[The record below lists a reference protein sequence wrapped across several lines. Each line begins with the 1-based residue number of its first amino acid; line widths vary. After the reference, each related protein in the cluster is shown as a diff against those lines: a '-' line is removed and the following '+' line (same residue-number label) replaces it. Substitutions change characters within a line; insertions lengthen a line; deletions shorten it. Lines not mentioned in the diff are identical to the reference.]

1 MINERYKRAFT
12 ETLYYLKG
20 IRKEDINK
28 IPVSFMSFLEKNCS
42 KEYECS
48 FDYTKPLKDLKLMD
62 ETKGV
67 ISMICLNYWC
77 ETQEQKNSFLEHLNN
92 NEKKYQEKLRK
103 LYNPD
108 DLFKNEEPKIVPNS
122 TEMIESKESIFVKIY
137 RKIRQFIKRNV

>member
-62 ETKGV
+62 ETRGV

-92 NEKKYQEKLRK
+92 NEKRYQEKLRE
-103 LYNPD
+103 LYNSD
-108 DLFKNEEPKIVPNS
+108 NLFKNEESKIVPNS

-137 RKIRQFIKRNV
+137 RKIRQFIKRDV